1 MREGFI
7 ETKPGKIWY
16 SVYGEEK
23 QGTPMLIVHGGPGF
37 PSIPLVYNEFSD
49 ERPVYF
55 YDQLGGGKSDAAEN
69 PDYYSVDHFVQ
80 ELEEVRSKLNLTN
93 VILLGHSWGGG
104 LVCAYM
110 LEKKPEGVESIIL
123 ESPYLSTPYFCN
135 DIKENLSRLPES
147 VVKTIE
153 NCEKNEDYGQEF
165 YMAYIEYMK
174 NYMCLMNPL
183 PDALMGALQQLM
195 GSNVYSTMWGTSE
208 LSINGK
214 LENFDLYPE
223 LNKITVPVLLI
234 SGDRDEVGVKT
245 LKDFQLAFSNAQMAI
260 IPKASHMNHLEKPEL
275 FKAIV
280 RDFIMEKKI

>member
-1 MREGFI
+1 MPNVI
-7 ETKPGKIWY
+7 
-16 SVYGEEK
+16 S
-23 QGTPMLIVHGGPGF
+23 
-37 PSIPLVYNEFSD
+37 EFSA

-55 YDQLGGGKSDAAEN
+55 YDQLGGGKSDAAED

-80 ELEEVRSKLNLTN
+80 ELEEVRNKLNLTN
-93 VILLGHSWGGG
+93 VILFGHSWGGG

-110 LEKKPEGVESIIL
+110 LDKKPEGVESLIL

-147 VVKTIE
+147 VVRTFEKCEE
-153 NCEKNEDYGQEF
+153 NGDYGQEF

-183 PDALMGALQQLM
+183 PDVLKGAMQQLM
-195 GSNVYSTMWGTSE
+195 GSNVYSTLWGNSE

-214 LENFDLYPE
+214 LESFDLYPQ
-223 LNKITVPVLLI
+223 LNEIAVPVLLI

-245 LKDFQLAFSNAQMAI
+245 IKDYQLAFCNAQMAV
-260 IPKASHMNHLEKPEL
+260 IPRASHMNHLEKPEL

-280 RDFIMEKKI
+280 RDFLTENKIQ